1 MKLQL
6 SQMKNTL
13 DRINGRSDIA
23 EEKIS
28 EPEDKAIEA
37 IQKQTRG

>member
-1 MKLQL
+1 
-6 SQMKNTL
+6 MKNTQNWITNT
-13 DRINGRSDIA
+13 DDIA